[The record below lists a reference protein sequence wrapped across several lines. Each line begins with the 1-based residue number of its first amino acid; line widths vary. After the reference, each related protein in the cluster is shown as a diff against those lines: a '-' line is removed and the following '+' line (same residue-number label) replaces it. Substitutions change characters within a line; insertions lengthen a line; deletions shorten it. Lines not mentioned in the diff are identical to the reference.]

1 MSLQQLGWPRL
12 FVQDMMRMS
21 GSPVSSRA
29 DFGRGGIGRVRFL
42 AAPGPA
48 RRRWSPSPRS
58 GPTWS
63 KANRWAWRVSHLL
76 GCQLPLARGKN
87 FWGEL
92 KHPQAAIS
100 RGLSSDLIWPGSSA
114 HWGTKGWCCKK
125 TTSNPWHHWWMP
137 PCRMVLNNSV
147 KSNMTYSHKPVL
159 FSVWRLYFFASFQD
173 CASGSTLRWTT
184 KMPDKGT
191 IQRFN
196 VNSSHLSL
204 QLLNLKA
211 GGKKESVKSAAAI
224 VLIFFIIIIIIF
236 SSSDIRLIFFLLSSD
251 ILYLPAISRYL
262 SVSVLLFGREGILF
276 STLIAW
282 SLNSDCQQLGTW
294 FSLFTDLSY
303 FNGQNHN
310 RPYRAEMLTK

>member
-63 KANRWAWRVSHLL
+63 KANRWAWRVSHLQ

-87 FWGEL
+87 LWGEL

-211 GGKKESVKSAAAI
+211 GGKKESVKTAAAI
-224 VLIFFIIIIIIF
+224 VLIFFYYYYYFFFLRHQVDFFSPQFWHTIPSCHIPIPVSVCFAFWARRHIIF
-236 SSSDIRLIFFLLSSD
+236 HFNSMISQQWLSAARNVIFAF
-251 ILYLPAISRYL
+251 YRF
-262 SVSVLLFGREGILF
+262 VLLQRTE
-276 STLIAW
+276 S
-282 SLNSDCQQLGTW
+282 
-294 FSLFTDLSY
+294 
-303 FNGQNHN
+303 
-310 RPYRAEMLTK
+310 